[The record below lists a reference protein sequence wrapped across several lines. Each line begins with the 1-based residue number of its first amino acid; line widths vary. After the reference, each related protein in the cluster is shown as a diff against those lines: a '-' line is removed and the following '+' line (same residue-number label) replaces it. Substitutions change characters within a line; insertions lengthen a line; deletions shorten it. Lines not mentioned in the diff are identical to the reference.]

1 MIYDKFFKYK
11 DNATVFIET
20 GTWCGQGVINAIDSE
35 FDEIHSIELDEQLYK
50 DNIERFKHNPNV
62 NLYHGD
68 SSIILYDVIK
78 NINKRMLFWLD
89 GHYSGHGTSQS
100 NVTQL
105 YEFPLIYEIQQI
117 DKHHIKDHIILIDD
131 LRCFP
136 SFEEQEKL
144 NYKTK
149 YSLDILTEELLKINN
164 NYKFRRI
171 DGFVDQDIL
180 LVTTN
185 DLPNVAY
192 V

>member
-1 MIYDKFFKYK
+1 MIPLSDIEPFLDYLD
-11 DNATVFIET
+11 DNYVNTSLHMKVNGMNRQPNDFWNVEET
-20 GTWCGQGVINAIDSE
+20 SQVLS
-35 FDEIHSIELDEQLYK
+35 F

-136 SFEEQEKL
+136 SFEEQ
-144 NYKTK
+144 
-149 YSLDILTEELLKINN
+149 
-164 NYKFRRI
+164 
-171 DGFVDQDIL
+171 
-180 LVTTN
+180 
-185 DLPNVAY
+185 
-192 V
+192 